1 MKRSSRRLTRLFV
14 AACVV
19 LITLTGNAQVQ
30 SVKISPNRLREGDG
44 KTRNILIEAAVAE
57 GALVNISV
65 SYSADPQSA
74 PVDFTPKFVVQDNGP
89 EDRDS
94 QKGNIRLLLPR
105 AFDQLGVYTIVVE
118 GQTFKVVHERNNSS
132 YLRQF
137 AEWLVS
143 GAGDGERRGKGR
155 SALERILDASKT
167 SRQDNF
173 AIWTAPLPPV
183 GESIKKGSLT
193 VKINAA
199 VMPAWSPKGNDLA
212 CSAWRNGRWVIAA
225 YTIKPDGDGIESWQ
239 WNQQK
244 DKSSDFSPAWSP
256 NGDAIAFVRLN
267 EDQKS
272 DIWILE
278 LDKNLRPARE
288 MKATS
293 FGNVHAVLGWDKDLG
308 LLFETKTGTRQIW
321 ALKPATGTAKASPTP
336 LSDDYGFVSA
346 GAPLRQTVIYAE
358 ENDSPPPVSVIHEV
372 NSSKKDWTLLTG
384 DRCSYRWPS
393 ISHDE
398 KWIAL
403 ESDCPR

>member
-1 MKRSSRRLTRLFV
+1 MTRLLL

-30 SVKISPNRLREGDG
+30 SVKIMPNHLREGDG
-44 KTRNILIEAAVAE
+44 QTRNIIIEARVAD
-57 GALVNISV
+57 GARVNISV
-65 SYSADPQSA
+65 SYSADRTSA
-74 PVDFTPKFVVQDNGP
+74 AVDFIPRFVIQDNGP

-94 QKGNIRLLLPR
+94 QKGNIRLVLPR
-105 AFDQLGVYTIVVE
+105 AFDQVGTYTIVVE

-132 YLRQF
+132 YLRQL
-137 AEWLVS
+137 AEWLIG
-143 GAGDGERRGKGR
+143 GAGGGERSGLESKT
-155 SALERILDASKT
+155 ALERIVDTSKT
-167 SRQDNF
+167 SRQDKF
-173 AIWTAPLPPV
+173 AIWTAPLPSV
-183 GESIKKGSLT
+183 GESIKSGSLT

-225 YTIKPDGDGIESWQ
+225 YTIKPDGDGIELWQ

-272 DIWILE
+272 DIFILE
-278 LDKNLRPARE
+278 LDKNLRPGTE
-288 MKATS
+288 MKVS
-293 FGNVHAVLGWDKDLG
+293 NVGNVHAVLGWDKDLG
-308 LLFETKTGTRQIW
+308 VLFETKTDTRQMW
-321 ALKPATGTAKASPTP
+321 AVKPSTGAAKSSPTRVAEA
-336 LSDDYGFVSA
+336 YGLVR
-346 GAPLRQTVIYAE
+346 GVAPLRQTLIYAE
-358 ENDSPPPVSVIHEV
+358 DNNSPPPLTVIHEV
-372 NSSKKDWTLLTG
+372 ESPKKDSTLLTG